1 LRGMGKEL
9 MAQRVARIPDI
20 AYSKPVGFY
29 TDYNGGGVQMVFT
42 ALRSDY
48 TVLLEKMIV
57 FVGQRGGR
65 RSPTHIA
72 DSATIGSPPHP
83 SDDIVGTVQITYQ
96 STPTG
101 ARPEKLN
108 IDSSI
113 RATPILVRGPRHL
126 GKSHILFQTATLIA
140 AQHPSVVVAFF
151 GSGGDIVDNG
161 DVGKYYRIIAY
172 FCEAFCEHP
181 DVAEVFAKQWLED
194 MKTSVSP
201 QRATNKFFLSVRN
214 YCSSKR
220 LVLMCFIDHSEPLLR
235 AMGYQIVVPVYD
247 GWMLVVLGSNDT
259 TFHQFSTI
267 SPRFHQFVFY
277 APLSEHDAF
286 NVIRCNTSGYNEYL
300 KLTESEMRMVCTE
313 AQYHP
318 LDIVGVLDE
327 FERCTMNMDTCKVK
341 ELPVARKCML
351 SNTLAIQKNTRS
363 MRIAQMYNWFAKK
376 SLEYKVQGLDDAR
389 IEGIKWNKNVVDT
402 SSGIMLE
409 FRNELR
415 SGVLANHHFVNL
427 RVGLSI
433 DDQLYGPAANI
444 QSSGIHRAKGGSK
457 TPMEITANNF
467 RRIFQLEQSESSEE
481 AEGTPAERQS
491 SSSAITFQSEEAA
504 KTSRSC
510 FPPAARHLG
519 YGVYFNHTIEDFLWL
534 FKSVK
539 NKYEIDATIRLRF
552 FDHQFLNTG
561 RLGGIELCGDVGS
574 SNTGSQAQPQ
584 PQPQVRSAEDRVY
597 LPKSKTYTS
606 ANFNQF
612 TYSGIP
618 YECTT
623 FSEAMDVIAEY
634 IKNNAAMPAQFVPR
648 KSTSSVDASRT
659 SFKDTVVLYFPCI
672 GYSEMWMPNNIRT
685 RNHFPG
691 SFMAAIT
698 RTDAYGADEAGSISC
713 STGYA
718 VTWIASDPIYVEVYE
733 DRTTTYDQITAQRQA
748 ENTKMT
754 ELNPFVLA
762 PKDTINYDLT
772 YSAIESWSAKA
783 IRIAPELIKRTLDSI
798 PGKAAMR
805 GCAAHVLGL
814 TPATRIDLIKN
825 RGFDEGDL
833 AAMSDNAG
841 IHAITSV
848 SKDTMDYV

>member
-1 LRGMGKEL
+1 MGSGL
-9 MAQRVARIPDI
+9 MAKRVARIPDI
-20 AYSKPVGFY
+20 TYSKPVGFY
-29 TDYNGGGVQMVFT
+29 TDYNGGIQMVFT
-42 ALRSDY
+42 ALRPDY
-48 TVLLEKMIV
+48 TVLLENMII
-57 FVGQRGGR
+57 FVGQRGGQR
-65 RSPTHIA
+65 SATLITGCESIRSPPQPRE
-72 DSATIGSPPHP
+72 DMN
-83 SDDIVGTVQITYQ
+83 GTVQLVYQ
-96 STPTG
+96 LALTG
-101 ARPEKLN
+101 TLQEKSN
-108 IDSSI
+108 INSFF

-140 AQHPSVVVAFF
+140 AQKPSVVVAFF
-151 GSGGDIVDNG
+151 GCGSDIVDNG
-161 DVGKYYRIIAY
+161 DVGKYHRIIRY
-172 FCEAFCEHP
+172 FCEAFCEHS

-194 MKTSVSP
+194 MKASISP
-201 QRATNKFFLSVRN
+201 QRATNKFFLSVRK

-235 AMGYQIVVPVYD
+235 AMGYQIIVPVYD
-247 GWMLVVLGSNDT
+247 GWMSVVLGSSDT
-259 TFHQFSTI
+259 TFHQFSSI

-277 APLSEHDAF
+277 APLSELDAF

-300 KLTESEMRMVCTE
+300 KLTESEMRRVYTE

-327 FERCTMNMDTCKVK
+327 FKRCTMNMNTPNAKKAPMSRED
-341 ELPVARKCML
+341 ML
-351 SNTLAIQKNTRS
+351 SNALAIQKDTRS
-363 MRIAQMYNWFAKK
+363 MRITQMYHWFAKK
-376 SLEYKVQGLDDAR
+376 CFEHKVQGLDDAR
-389 IEGIKWNKNVVDT
+389 IESIKWNKSIVDT

-444 QSSGIHRAKGGSK
+444 HSSGIHRAKAESK
-457 TPMEITANNF
+457 APRETTASKF
-467 RRIFQLEQSESSEE
+467 QSIFQLEHSESSDSAAGTS
-481 AEGTPAERQS
+481 AEQQG
-491 SSSAITFQSEEAA
+491 SSSAMICQSEEAA
-504 KTSRSC
+504 KTARSC
-510 FPPAARHLG
+510 FPPAARYLG

-534 FKSVK
+534 FKGVR
-539 NKYEIDATIRLRF
+539 NKYEIDATVRLRF

-561 RLGGIELCGDVGS
+561 RLGGQGGIDFGGDAES
-574 SNTGSQAQPQ
+574 SNTGSQAQALPQ
-584 PQPQVRSAEDRVY
+584 ARSAEGSVY

-606 ANFNQF
+606 ASFNQF

-623 FSEAMDVIAEY
+623 FSEAMDVIAKY
-634 IKNNAAMPAQFVPR
+634 IKNNAAMPPQFVPR
-648 KSTSSVDASRT
+648 KSCSPLDANRT

-672 GYSEMWMPNNIRT
+672 GYDEMWIPGNIRT

-698 RTDAYGADEAGSISC
+698 RTDAYKMDGAGNTSC
-713 STGYA
+713 STGYI
-718 VTWIASDPIYVEVYE
+718 VTWIASDPIFVDMYE
-733 DRTTTYDQITAQRQA
+733 DRTTTYDQMTTERQA
-748 ENTKMT
+748 ENSKRT

-772 YSAIESWSAKA
+772 YSSIESWSAKA

-798 PGKAAMR
+798 PGKEAMR
-805 GCAAHVLGL
+805 SCAVHVLGL
-814 TPATRIDLIKN
+814 APATRISLIKN
-825 RGFDEGDL
+825 RGFDEGGL

-841 IHAITSV
+841 IHAITAAL
-848 SKDTMDYV
+848 KDTMYYV